1 MSTYAMPVPA
11 EPAQARPRTV
21 YTVASGDLRTSANLA
36 GWPTQQRLESDLTAA
51 IGSLGWEVQR
61 GHEHDDERGHGF
73 IDSQRHGL
81 DVFRALPP
89 DAPLVVVEGVWQYS
103 HHVLAGLRSHRGPIL
118 VVANW
123 SGEFPGLVGLLNLT
137 ASLTKAGVHHST
149 LWSKD
154 FTDEWAI
161 SGLKTWLET
170 GELEHDTSHVR
181 DLPPLATDAEVA
193 LGRALATQLSNEKAI
208 IGVFDEGCMG
218 MYNAIFDDE
227 LLNPLGIY
235 KERLSQ
241 SALVA
246 EMDTVTDE
254 EAKAVRAWLDDA
266 GMTFHTGT
274 DEATELT
281 DSQLLSQFKMYVAA
295 LRIADDFGLD
305 AVGIQYQQGLKDTVP
320 ASDLAEGLLNN
331 VQRPPVLSRDGRR
344 ELYAGA
350 PLPHFNEVDEGVA
363 VDALVTNR
371 IWTAMGLDPA
381 TTLHDVR
388 WGEDFDGEFV
398 WVFEISGSVPASHHG
413 GYANSYSKRQPPM
426 FFPLG
431 GGTLSGVS
439 KPGEIVW
446 SRVFL
451 MDGALHVDL
460 GRATVVQLPAEET
473 ERRLEATTPQ
483 WPIMHAVLHGVSRD
497 QFMARH
503 KANHLNV
510 VYAPDAETADNA
522 LRAKAAF
529 FAELGV
535 QVHLCGDIKI

>member
-1 MSTYAMPVPA
+1 MTAYTLPVLHQPPAA
-11 EPAQARPRTV
+11 EPATV
-21 YTVASGDLRTSANLA
+21 YTVASGDLRPAANTTC
-36 GWPTQQRLESDLTAA
+36 WPTQEKLEKDLAAAVTA
-51 IGSLGWEVQR
+51 LGRQVRR
-61 GHEHDDERGHGF
+61 GHPVDEAKGHGF
-73 IDSQRHGL
+73 IDSQRAGIE
-81 DVFRALPP
+81 VFRNLPK
-89 DAPLVVVEGVWQYS
+89 DAPLIVVEAVWQYS
-103 HHVLAGLRSHRGPIL
+103 HHVLAGLRDHRGPIL

-123 SGEFPGLVGLLNLT
+123 SGEFPGLVGLLGL
-137 ASLTKAGVHHST
+137 AGSLTKAGIDYSV
-149 LWSKD
+149 LWSPD
-154 FTDEWAI
+154 FTDDWARE
-161 SGLKTWLET
+161 GLRTWLET
-170 GELEHDTSHVR
+170 GTLAHDTSHVR
-181 DLPPLATDAEVA
+181 PLPELPKDAETE
-193 LGRALATQLSNEKAI
+193 LGTALARQLREEKAI

-218 MYNAIFDDE
+218 MYNAIIDDE
-227 LLNPLGIY
+227 FLNPLGIY

-246 EMDTVTDE
+246 EMDKVSDA
-254 EAKAVRAWLDDA
+254 EAQAVRTWLDDA

-281 DSQLLSQFKMYVAA
+281 DAQLLSQFKMYIAA
-295 LRIADDFGLD
+295 LRISDDFGLD

-331 VQRPPVLSRDGRR
+331 VQRPPVRSRDGAR

-363 VDALVTNR
+363 VDSLVTNR

-381 TTLHDVR
+381 TTLHDIR
-388 WGEDFDGEFV
+388 WGEEYDGRFV

-413 GYANSYSKRQPPM
+413 GYDKSYSMRQPPM

-451 MDGALHVDL
+451 MDGRLHVDL
-460 GRATVVQLPAEET
+460 GRATAVELPEEET
-473 ERRLEATTPQ
+473 RRRLDATNPQ
-483 WPIMHAVLHGVSRD
+483 WPIMHAVLHGVTRD

-503 KANHLNV
+503 RANHLNV
-510 VYAPDAETADNA
+510 AYAPDAATADQA
-522 LRAKAAF
+522 LRAKAAL

-535 QVHLCGDIKI
+535 EVHLCGDLAL

>member
-1 MSTYAMPVPA
+1 MTYALPQPLVLPAA
-11 EPAQARPRTV
+11 EPGTV
-21 YTVASGDLRTSANLA
+21 YTVASGDLRPSANIT
-36 GWPTQQRLESDLTAA
+36 GWPSQQKLEADLAA
-51 IGSLGWEVQR
+51 ALTDLGRTVRR
-61 GHEHDDERGHGF
+61 GHPVDEAKGHGF
-73 IDSQRHGL
+73 IDSQRAGIE
-81 DVFRALPP
+81 VFKQLPP
-89 DAPLVVVEGVWQYS
+89 DAPLIVVEGVWQYS

-137 ASLTKAGVHHST
+137 ASLTKAGIAHSV
-149 LWSKD
+149 LWSED
-154 FTDEWAI
+154 FTDDWARE
-161 SGLKTWLET
+161 GLRTWLET
-170 GELEHDTSHVR
+170 GTLSHDTSHVR
-181 DLPPLATDAEVA
+181 DLPPLKSDAETE
-193 LGRALATQLSNEKAI
+193 LGTALARQLREEKAV

-218 MYNAIFDDE
+218 MYNAIIDDE

-241 SALVA
+241 SALVV
-246 EMDTVTDE
+246 EMNKVTDA
-254 EAKAVRAWLDDA
+254 EAGAVRDWLDAA
-266 GMTFHTGT
+266 GMTFHTGS

-281 DSQLLSQFKMYVAA
+281 DAQLLSQFKMYIAA
-295 LRIADDFGLD
+295 LRLSDDFGLD

-331 VQRPPVLSRDGRR
+331 VERPAVRSRDGSR

-363 VDALVTNR
+363 VDSLATNR

-381 TTLHDVR
+381 TTLHDIR
-388 WGEDFDGEFV
+388 WGEEYDGRFV

-413 GYANSYSKRQPPM
+413 GYGKSYAKRQPPM

-446 SRVFL
+446 SRVFI
-451 MDGALHVDL
+451 MDGVLHADL
-460 GRATVVQLPAEET
+460 GRATVVELPEAET
-473 ERRLEATTPQ
+473 ERRLNATNPE
-483 WPIMHAVLHGVSRD
+483 WPIMHAVLHGVTRD

-510 VYAPDAETADNA
+510 AYAPDADTADKA
-522 LRAKAAF
+522 LRAKATMF
-529 FAELGV
+529 RELGLR
-535 QVHLCGDIKI
+535 VHLCGDVRM